1 MTFLASIHSFS
12 LLLAIGASFG
22 LWRLALTSPTG
33 QRLNWL
39 LSGML
44 VLVGALLGARVA
56 YVLEHLHYYGL
67 YPREII
73 QIWQGGLAWEGA
85 LAGALLAVALATRLW
100 QWGFW
105 QLCDRLVVMLMPL
118 SIAAWLA
125 CLLEGSAYGITL
137 PQGTWWGLSVL
148 DESGLYSLRSPVQP
162 LAALSLLVFLG
173 LAELLLRKANRPG
186 LCSTVLLL
194 IFSLD
199 MLLFTFMRA
208 DPAQSWLG
216 LRIESWAA
224 LIYTFAAILSTI
236 SILNWI
242 KQIPSLRWF
251 KKRTISESKTL

>member
-1 MTFLASIHSFS
+1 
-12 LLLAIGASFG
+12 
-22 LWRLALTSPTG
+22 
-33 QRLNWL
+33 
-39 LSGML
+39 
-44 VLVGALLGARVA
+44 
-56 YVLEHLHYYGL
+56 
-67 YPREII
+67 
-73 QIWQGGLAWEGA
+73 
-85 LAGALLAVALATRLW
+85 
-100 QWGFW
+100 
-105 QLCDRLVVMLMPL
+105 
-118 SIAAWLA
+118 
-125 CLLEGSAYGITL
+125 L

-173 LAELLLRKANRPG
+173 LAELLLRKASRPG
-186 LCSTVLLL
+186 LRSTVLLL

-236 SILNWI
+236 SILNRI